1 VVIYYLKLDLLI
13 ASFSIG
19 LGAIS
24 SLAFRQIRKQRIVKL
39 QPKKKTSK
47 KDGHFDT
54 NKTSSDVE
62 MMKNELDSLEVE
74 RSIITSSVRKT
85 HEFFREGK
93 LSQLEFD
100 RLAIKYAEDLRKCEE
115 EIDQTRSIVDLY
127 DLNSIKNNLVSII
140 EDKIK
145 VIDTRLTELSKSN
158 IKMPSRQPKQ
168 LRPDISNQELVNNS
182 ISGGNLDKSLR
193 VEAEKIQNLESEISQ
208 ALEKLD
214 SFESGK
220 SESISKLKT
229 NSTKKDNEIDLES
242 DPEQPTKNNVTNRKN
257 PLRNFTS

>member
-1 VVIYYLKLDLLI
+1 LDLLI

-24 SLAFRQIRKQRIVKL
+24 SIVFRKIKKHRIKKV
-39 QPKKKTSK
+39 QPKKNTGK
-47 KDGHFDT
+47 KDDYFDT

-100 RLAIKYAEDLRKCEE
+100 RLVIKYAEDLRKCEE
-115 EIDQTRSIVDLY
+115 EIDKTRSIVDLY
-127 DLNSIKNNLVSII
+127 ELSSIKNNLVSII
-140 EDKIK
+140 ENKIK
-145 VIDTRLTELSKSN
+145 VIDTRLKELSDSN
-158 IKMPSRQPKQ
+158 IKLPSLQPKQ
-168 LRPDISNQELVNNS
+168 LRPDTTYQDLSNS
-182 ISGGNLDKSLR
+182 FSGSHLDKSLQ
-193 VEAEKIQNLESEISQ
+193 VESEKIQNLESEISQ

-214 SFESGK
+214 SFESRESNK
-220 SESISKLKT
+220 TESISKLKS
-229 NSTKKDNEIDLES
+229 NSTEKGNDEFLIYDLQQSSNSSVTSKKDS
-242 DPEQPTKNNVTNRKN
+242 
-257 PLRNFTS
+257 LRNFTS

>member
-1 VVIYYLKLDLLI
+1 M
-13 ASFSIG
+13 
-19 LGAIS
+19 
-24 SLAFRQIRKQRIVKL
+24 KL
-39 QPKKKTSK
+39 QRKKKSSR
-47 KDGHFDT
+47 KDGYFET
-54 NKTSSDVE
+54 NKTISDVE

-115 EIDQTRSIVDLY
+115 EIDQTKSIVDLY
-127 DLNSIKNNLVSII
+127 DLSSIKNNLVSII

-145 VIDTRLTELSKSN
+145 VIDTRLTELSNSN
-158 IKMPSRQPKQ
+158 IKMPSRQPRQ
-168 LRPDISNQELVNNS
+168 LRPNTSDQELVNNS
-182 ISGGNLDKSLR
+182 FSGGNLDKSLR
-193 VEAEKIQNLESEISQ
+193 VEAEKIHNLESEISQ

-214 SFESGK
+214 SFESRK

-229 NSTKKDNEIDLES
+229 SPTEKDNEIDLENDS
-242 DPEQPTKNNVTNRKN
+242 EQPTNTNVTGKRN
-257 PLRNFTS
+257 PLRNFT

>member
-1 VVIYYLKLDLLI
+1 MLI

-24 SLAFRQIRKQRIVKL
+24 SLAFRQIRKHGIVKL
-39 QPKKKTSK
+39 QRKKKSSR
-47 KDGHFDT
+47 KDGNFDT

-62 MMKNELDSLEVE
+62 MMKNELNSLEVE
-74 RSIITSSVRKT
+74 RSIITSSVRKI

-115 EIDQTRSIVDLY
+115 EIDQTKSIVDLY
-127 DLNSIKNNLVSII
+127 DLSSIKNNLVSII

-145 VIDTRLTELSKSN
+145 VIDTRLTELSKSD
-158 IKMPSRQPKQ
+158 IKMPSRQPRQ
-168 LRPDISNQELVNNS
+168 LRPNTSDQELVNNS
-182 ISGGNLDKSLR
+182 FTGGNLDKSLR
-193 VEAEKIQNLESEISQ
+193 VEAEKIHNLESEISQ

-214 SFESGK
+214 SFESRK
-220 SESISKLKT
+220 SESISQLKT
-229 NSTKKDNEIDLES
+229 SSTEKDNEIDLENDS
-242 DPEQPTKNNVTNRKN
+242 EQPTNTNVTGKKN
-257 PLRNFTS
+257 PLRNFT

>member
-1 VVIYYLKLDLLI
+1 MLI
-13 ASFSIG
+13 ATFSIG

-24 SLAFRQIRKQRIVKL
+24 SLAFRQIRKHRIVKL
-39 QPKKKTSK
+39 QPKKKISK
-47 KDGHFDT
+47 KDSYFDT
-54 NKTSSDVE
+54 NKTSSEVE

-115 EIDQTRSIVDLY
+115 EIDHTKSIVDLY
-127 DLNSIKNNLVSII
+127 DLSAIKNNLVSII

-158 IKMPSRQPKQ
+158 IKVPSRQPKQ
-168 LRPDISNQELVNNS
+168 LRPDTPDQELVNNS
-182 ISGGNLDKSLR
+182 FSGGNPDKSLR
-193 VEAEKIQNLESEISQ
+193 VEAEKIHNLEAEISQ

-214 SFESGK
+214 SFESRK

-229 NSTKKDNEIDLES
+229 SSTEKYNEIDLENDS
-242 DPEQPTKNNVTNRKN
+242 EQPTNTNVTGKKN
-257 PLRNFTS
+257 PLRNFT

>member
-1 VVIYYLKLDLLI
+1 M
-13 ASFSIG
+13 
-19 LGAIS
+19 
-24 SLAFRQIRKQRIVKL
+24 KL
-39 QPKKKTSK
+39 QPKKKISR
-47 KDGHFDT
+47 KDGYFDT
-54 NKTSSDVE
+54 NKTSSEVE

-115 EIDQTRSIVDLY
+115 EIDQTKSIVDLY
-127 DLNSIKNNLVSII
+127 DLNAIKNNLVSII

-158 IKMPSRQPKQ
+158 IKVPSRQPKQ
-168 LRPDISNQELVNNS
+168 LRPDTPDQELVNNS
-182 ISGGNLDKSLR
+182 FSGGNPDKSLR
-193 VEAEKIQNLESEISQ
+193 VEAEKIHNLEAEISQ

-214 SFESGK
+214 SFESRK

-229 NSTKKDNEIDLES
+229 SSTEKYNEIDLENDS
-242 DPEQPTKNNVTNRKN
+242 EQPTNTNVTGKKN
-257 PLRNFTS
+257 PLRNFT

>member
-1 VVIYYLKLDLLI
+1 MLI

-24 SLAFRQIRKQRIVKL
+24 SIVFRQIKKHKIVAAH
-39 QPKKKTSK
+39 PKEKVGK
-47 KDGHFDT
+47 KDDYFDT

-100 RLAIKYAEDLRKCEE
+100 RLVIKYGEDLRKCEE
-115 EIDQTRSIVDLY
+115 EIDKTRSIVDLY
-127 DLNSIKNNLVSII
+127 ELSSIKSNLVSII

-145 VIDTRLTELSKSN
+145 VIDNRLKELSNSN
-158 IKMPSRQPKQ
+158 IKLPIRQPKQ
-168 LRPDISNQELVNNS
+168 LRLDTTDRDLNNPFS
-182 ISGGNLDKSLR
+182 AGRLDKSLR
-193 VEAEKIQNLESEISQ
+193 VESEKIRNLESEISL

-214 SFESGK
+214 SFESRDFK
-220 SESISKLKT
+220 KTESISK
-229 NSTKKDNEIDLES
+229 NSKSTEKGNEKILENDSESSNIHNVTSKKDS
-242 DPEQPTKNNVTNRKN
+242 
-257 PLRNFTS
+257 LRNFTS

>member
-1 VVIYYLKLDLLI
+1 MDLLI

-24 SLAFRQIRKQRIVKL
+24 SLAFRQIRKHRIVKL
-39 QPKKKTSK
+39 QPKKKSSR
-47 KDGHFDT
+47 KDGYFDT
-54 NKTSSDVE
+54 NKTNSDVE
-62 MMKNELDSLEVE
+62 MLKNELDSLEVE
-74 RSIITSSVRKT
+74 RSIITGSVRKT

-127 DLNSIKNNLVSII
+127 DLSSIKNNLVSII

-158 IKMPSRQPKQ
+158 IKMPSRQSEQ
-168 LRPDISNQELVNNS
+168 LRHDTSDQELVNS
-182 ISGGNLDKSLR
+182 SFSGGNLDKSLR

-214 SFESGK
+214 SFESIK

-229 NSTKKDNEIDLES
+229 SLKEKDNEIDLEN
-242 DPEQPTKNNVTNRKN
+242 DPEQPINDNVTSKKN
-257 PLRNFTS
+257 PLRNFTL

>member
-1 VVIYYLKLDLLI
+1 MLI

-24 SLAFRQIRKQRIVKL
+24 SLAFRQIRKHRIVKL
-39 QPKKKTSK
+39 QPKKKISR
-47 KDGHFDT
+47 KDGYFDT
-54 NKTSSDVE
+54 NKTSSEVE

-115 EIDQTRSIVDLY
+115 EIDHTKSIVDLY
-127 DLNSIKNNLVSII
+127 DLSAIKNNLVSII

-158 IKMPSRQPKQ
+158 IKVPSRQPKQ
-168 LRPDISNQELVNNS
+168 LRPDTPDQELVNNS
-182 ISGGNLDKSLR
+182 FSGGNPDKSLR
-193 VEAEKIQNLESEISQ
+193 VEAEKIHNLEAEISQ

-214 SFESGK
+214 SFESKK

-229 NSTKKDNEIDLES
+229 SSTEKYNEIDLENDS
-242 DPEQPTKNNVTNRKN
+242 EQPTNTNVTGKKN
-257 PLRNFTS
+257 PLRNFT

>member
-1 VVIYYLKLDLLI
+1 LDLLI

-24 SLAFRQIRKQRIVKL
+24 SLAFRQIRKHRIVKL
-39 QPKKKTSK
+39 QPKTSK
-47 KDGHFDT
+47 KDGYFDT
-54 NKTSSDVE
+54 NKTSSEVE

-127 DLNSIKNNLVSII
+127 DLSSIKNNLVSII

-145 VIDTRLTELSKSN
+145 IIDTRLTELSKSN

-168 LRPDISNQELVNNS
+168 LRPDTSNQELVNS
-182 ISGGNLDKSLR
+182 SFSAGNLDKSLR

-214 SFESGK
+214 SFESRK

-229 NSTKKDNEIDLES
+229 SSMEKDNEIDLES
-242 DPEQPTKNNVTNRKN
+242 DSEHPTNNNVTSKKN
-257 PLRNFTS
+257 PLRNFTP

>member
-1 VVIYYLKLDLLI
+1 MDLLI

-24 SLAFRQIRKQRIVKL
+24 SLAFRQIRKHRIVKL
-39 QPKKKTSK
+39 QPKKKSSR
-47 KDGHFDT
+47 KDGYFDT
-54 NKTSSDVE
+54 NKTNSDVE

-74 RSIITSSVRKT
+74 RSIITGSVRKT

-127 DLNSIKNNLVSII
+127 DLSSIKNNLVSII

-158 IKMPSRQPKQ
+158 IKMPSRQSEQ
-168 LRPDISNQELVNNS
+168 LRHDTSDQELVNS
-182 ISGGNLDKSLR
+182 SFSGGNLDKSLR

-214 SFESGK
+214 SFESIK

-229 NSTKKDNEIDLES
+229 SLKEKDNEIDLEN
-242 DPEQPTKNNVTNRKN
+242 DPEQPINDNVTSKKN
-257 PLRNFTS
+257 PLRNFTL

>member
-1 VVIYYLKLDLLI
+1 MLI

-24 SLAFRQIRKQRIVKL
+24 SLAFRQIRKHRIAKL
-39 QPKKKTSK
+39 QPKKKSS
-47 KDGHFDT
+47 KDGFFDT

-62 MMKNELDSLEVE
+62 MMKDELDSLEVE
-74 RSIITSSVRKT
+74 RSIIASSVRKT

-127 DLNSIKNNLVSII
+127 DLSSIKNNLVSII
-140 EDKIK
+140 ENKIK

-158 IKMPSRQPKQ
+158 IKMPSQQPKQ
-168 LRPDISNQELVNNS
+168 LRPDTSDQELVNS
-182 ISGGNLDKSLR
+182 SFSGGNLDKSLK

-214 SFESGK
+214 NFESRK

-229 NSTKKDNEIDLES
+229 SSTETEKDNEIDLERDS
-242 DPEQPTKNNVTNRKN
+242 EHPANNNVTSKKN
-257 PLRNFTS
+257 PLRNFTQ

>member
-1 VVIYYLKLDLLI
+1 LDLLI

-24 SLAFRQIRKQRIVKL
+24 SLAFRQIRKHRIVKL

-47 KDGHFDT
+47 KDGYFDT

-168 LRPDISNQELVNNS
+168 LRPDTSDQELVNNS

-214 SFESGK
+214 SFESRK

-229 NSTKKDNEIDLES
+229 SSTEKDNEIDLES
-242 DPEQPTKNNVTNRKN
+242 DSEPQTNSNVTNKKN

>member
-1 VVIYYLKLDLLI
+1 MLI

-24 SLAFRQIRKQRIVKL
+24 SLAFRQIRKHRIVKL
-39 QPKKKTSK
+39 QPKKKISK
-47 KDGHFDT
+47 KDSYFDT
-54 NKTSSDVE
+54 NKTSSEVE

-115 EIDQTRSIVDLY
+115 EIDQTKSIVDLY
-127 DLNSIKNNLVSII
+127 DLSSIKNNLVSII

-145 VIDTRLTELSKSN
+145 VIDTRLTELSKSD
-158 IKMPSRQPKQ
+158 IKMPSRQPRQ
-168 LRPDISNQELVNNS
+168 LRPNTSDQELGNNS
-182 ISGGNLDKSLR
+182 FTGGNLDKSLR
-193 VEAEKIQNLESEISQ
+193 VEAEKIHNLESEISQ

-214 SFESGK
+214 SFESRK
-220 SESISKLKT
+220 SESNSKLKT
-229 NSTKKDNEIDLES
+229 SSTENDNEIDLENDS
-242 DPEQPTKNNVTNRKN
+242 EQPTNTNVTGKKN
-257 PLRNFTS
+257 PLRNFT

>member
-1 VVIYYLKLDLLI
+1 LDLLI

-24 SLAFRQIRKQRIVKL
+24 SLAFRKIRKHRIEKL

-47 KDGHFDT
+47 KDGYFDT

-127 DLNSIKNNLVSII
+127 DLSSIKNNLVSII

-158 IKMPSRQPKQ
+158 IKMPSQQPKQ
-168 LRPDISNQELVNNS
+168 LPDTSDQELVKS
-182 ISGGNLDKSLR
+182 SFSGGNLEKSLR
-193 VEAEKIQNLESEISQ
+193 VEAEKIHNLESEISQ

-214 SFESGK
+214 SFESRK
-220 SESISKLKT
+220 SESISNLKT
-229 NSTKKDNEIDLES
+229 SSTEKDNIDLENES
-242 DPEQPTKNNVTNRKN
+242 NQPTNTNVTTKKN

>member
-1 VVIYYLKLDLLI
+1 MLI
-13 ASFSIG
+13 ATFSIG

-24 SLAFRQIRKQRIVKL
+24 SLAFRQIRKHRIVKL
-39 QPKKKTSK
+39 QPKKKISK
-47 KDGHFDT
+47 KDSYFDT
-54 NKTSSDVE
+54 NKTSSEVE

-74 RSIITSSVRKT
+74 RSIITSSVRKI

-115 EIDQTRSIVDLY
+115 EIDHTKSIVDLY
-127 DLNSIKNNLVSII
+127 DLSAIKNNLVSII

-158 IKMPSRQPKQ
+158 IKVPSRQPKQ
-168 LRPDISNQELVNNS
+168 LRPDTPDQELVNNS
-182 ISGGNLDKSLR
+182 FSGGNPDKSLR
-193 VEAEKIQNLESEISQ
+193 VEAEKIHNLEAEISQ

-214 SFESGK
+214 SFESRK

-229 NSTKKDNEIDLES
+229 SSTEKYNEIDLENDS
-242 DPEQPTKNNVTNRKN
+242 EQPTNTNVTGKKN
-257 PLRNFTS
+257 PLRNFT

>member
-1 VVIYYLKLDLLI
+1 M
-13 ASFSIG
+13 
-19 LGAIS
+19 
-24 SLAFRQIRKQRIVKL
+24 QR
-39 QPKKKTSK
+39 KKKSSR
-47 KDGHFDT
+47 KDGYFET

-115 EIDQTRSIVDLY
+115 EIDQTKSIVDLY
-127 DLNSIKNNLVSII
+127 DLSSIKNNLVSII

-145 VIDTRLTELSKSN
+145 VIDTRLTELSNSN
-158 IKMPSRQPKQ
+158 IKMPSRQPRQ
-168 LRPDISNQELVNNS
+168 LRPNTSDQELVNNS
-182 ISGGNLDKSLR
+182 FSGGNLDKSLR
-193 VEAEKIQNLESEISQ
+193 VEAEKIHNLESEISQ

-214 SFESGK
+214 SFESRK

-229 NSTKKDNEIDLES
+229 SPTEKDNEIDLENDS
-242 DPEQPTKNNVTNRKN
+242 EQPTNTNVTGKRN
-257 PLRNFTS
+257 PLRNFT

>member
-1 VVIYYLKLDLLI
+1 LLI
-13 ASFSIG
+13 ATFSIG

-24 SLAFRQIRKQRIVKL
+24 SLALRQIRKHRIVKL
-39 QPKKKTSK
+39 QRKKKSSR
-47 KDGHFDT
+47 KDGYFET

-115 EIDQTRSIVDLY
+115 EIDHTKSIVDLY
-127 DLNSIKNNLVSII
+127 DLSAIKNNLVSII

-158 IKMPSRQPKQ
+158 IKVPSRQPKQ
-168 LRPDISNQELVNNS
+168 LRPDTPDQELVNNS
-182 ISGGNLDKSLR
+182 FSGGNPDKSLR
-193 VEAEKIQNLESEISQ
+193 VEAEKIHNLESEISQ

-214 SFESGK
+214 SFESRK

-229 NSTKKDNEIDLES
+229 SPTEKDNEIDLENDS
-242 DPEQPTKNNVTNRKN
+242 EQPTNTNVTGKRN
-257 PLRNFTS
+257 PLRNFT

>member
-1 VVIYYLKLDLLI
+1 M
-13 ASFSIG
+13 
-19 LGAIS
+19 
-24 SLAFRQIRKQRIVKL
+24 KL
-39 QPKKKTSK
+39 QRKKKSSRR
-47 KDGHFDT
+47 DGNFDT

-62 MMKNELDSLEVE
+62 MMKNELNSLEVE

-115 EIDQTRSIVDLY
+115 EIDQTKSIVDLY
-127 DLNSIKNNLVSII
+127 DLSSIKNNLVSII

-158 IKMPSRQPKQ
+158 IKMPSRQPRQ
-168 LRPDISNQELVNNS
+168 LRPNTSDQELVNNS
-182 ISGGNLDKSLR
+182 FTGGNLDKSLR
-193 VEAEKIQNLESEISQ
+193 VEAEKIHNLESEISQ

-214 SFESGK
+214 SFESRK
-220 SESISKLKT
+220 SESISQLKT
-229 NSTKKDNEIDLES
+229 SSTEKDNEIDLENDS
-242 DPEQPTKNNVTNRKN
+242 EQPTNTNVTGKKN
-257 PLRNFTS
+257 PLRNFT

>member
-1 VVIYYLKLDLLI
+1 MLI

-24 SLAFRQIRKQRIVKL
+24 SLAFRQIRKHGIVKL
-39 QPKKKTSK
+39 QRKKKSSRR
-47 KDGHFDT
+47 DGNFDT

-62 MMKNELDSLEVE
+62 MMKNELNSLEVE
-74 RSIITSSVRKT
+74 RSIITSSVRKI

-115 EIDQTRSIVDLY
+115 EIDQTKSIVDLY
-127 DLNSIKNNLVSII
+127 DLSSIKNNLVSII

-158 IKMPSRQPKQ
+158 IKMPSRQPRQ
-168 LRPDISNQELVNNS
+168 LRPNTSDQELVNNS
-182 ISGGNLDKSLR
+182 FTGGNLDKSLR
-193 VEAEKIQNLESEISQ
+193 VEAEKIHNLESEISQ

-214 SFESGK
+214 SFESRK
-220 SESISKLKT
+220 SESISQLKT
-229 NSTKKDNEIDLES
+229 SSTEKDNEIDLENDS
-242 DPEQPTKNNVTNRKN
+242 EQPTNTNVTGKKN
-257 PLRNFTS
+257 PLRNFT

>member
-1 VVIYYLKLDLLI
+1 MDLLI

-24 SLAFRQIRKQRIVKL
+24 SLAFRQIRKHRIVKL
-39 QPKKKTSK
+39 HPKKKTSK
-47 KDGHFDT
+47 KDGYFDT

-140 EDKIK
+140 EDKIN

-158 IKMPSRQPKQ
+158 IKMPSRQPNQ
-168 LRPDISNQELVNNS
+168 LRPDTSNQELVNNS
-182 ISGGNLDKSLR
+182 ISGANLDKSLR

-214 SFESGK
+214 SFESRK
-220 SESISKLKT
+220 FESISKLKT
-229 NSTKKDNEIDLES
+229 SSTEKDIDLERDS
-242 DPEQPTKNNVTNRKN
+242 EQPTNNNVTNKKN

>member
-1 VVIYYLKLDLLI
+1 MLI

-24 SLAFRQIRKQRIVKL
+24 SLAFRQIRKHRIVKL
-39 QPKKKTSK
+39 QPKKKSIRE
-47 KDGHFDT
+47 DGYFDT

-74 RSIITSSVRKT
+74 RSILTSSVRKT

-115 EIDQTRSIVDLY
+115 EIDKTRSIVDLY
-127 DLNSIKNNLVSII
+127 DLSSIKNNLVSII

-145 VIDTRLTELSKSN
+145 VIDTRLTELSKNN
-158 IKMPSRQPKQ
+158 IKVPSRQSKQ
-168 LRPDISNQELVNNS
+168 LSPDNSDHQDLVKS
-182 ISGGNLDKSLR
+182 SFSGGNLDKSLQ

-214 SFESGK
+214 SFESRK
-220 SESISKLKT
+220 SESNSKLKT
-229 NSTKKDNEIDLES
+229 NSTNKHNEIDLENES
-242 DPEQPTKNNVTNRKN
+242 EQPTTNNVTSKKN
-257 PLRNFTS
+257 PLRNFTE

>member
-1 VVIYYLKLDLLI
+1 MDLLI

-24 SLAFRQIRKQRIVKL
+24 SLAFRQIRKHRIVKL
-39 QPKKKTSK
+39 QPKKKSSR
-47 KDGHFDT
+47 KDGYFDT
-54 NKTSSDVE
+54 NKTNSDVE

-74 RSIITSSVRKT
+74 RSIITGSVRKT

-127 DLNSIKNNLVSII
+127 DLSSIKNNLVSII

-145 VIDTRLTELSKSN
+145 VIDARLTELSKSN
-158 IKMPSRQPKQ
+158 IKMPSRQPEQ
-168 LRPDISNQELVNNS
+168 LRHDTSDQELVNS
-182 ISGGNLDKSLR
+182 SFSGGNLDKSLR

-214 SFESGK
+214 SFESIK

-229 NSTKKDNEIDLES
+229 SLKEKDNEIDLENDS
-242 DPEQPTKNNVTNRKN
+242 EQPINDNVTSKKN
-257 PLRNFTS
+257 PLRNFTL

>member
-1 VVIYYLKLDLLI
+1 LDLLI

-24 SLAFRQIRKQRIVKL
+24 SIAFRKIRKHIIVKV
-39 QPKKKTSK
+39 QREKNTRK
-47 KDGHFDT
+47 KDDYFDT
-54 NKTSSDVE
+54 NKTISDIE

-100 RLAIKYAEDLRKCEE
+100 RLVMKYAEDLRKCEE
-115 EIDQTRSIVDLY
+115 EIDKTRSIVDLY
-127 DLNSIKNNLVSII
+127 ELSSIKNNLVSII

-145 VIDTRLTELSKSN
+145 VIDTRLKELSDSN

-168 LRPDISNQELVNNS
+168 LRPDRPDQDLIKSF
-182 ISGGNLDKSLR
+182 SGGNLDKSLR

-214 SFESGK
+214 SFESKK
-220 SESISKLKT
+220 SEAISKMKS
-229 NSTKKDNEIDLES
+229 NSTEKGNEKVLENDSDHQSNPDVTSKKDS
-242 DPEQPTKNNVTNRKN
+242 
-257 PLRNFTS
+257 LRNFTS

>member
-1 VVIYYLKLDLLI
+1 MLI

-24 SLAFRQIRKQRIVKL
+24 SLAFRQVRKHRILKL
-39 QPKKKTSK
+39 QRKKTSSK
-47 KDGHFDT
+47 KDGYFDT
-54 NKTSSDVE
+54 YKTSSDVE
-62 MMKNELDSLEVE
+62 MMKNELNSLEVE
-74 RSIITSSVRKT
+74 RSIITSSVRKI

-115 EIDQTRSIVDLY
+115 EIDHTKSIVDLY
-127 DLNSIKNNLVSII
+127 DLSAIKNNLVSII

-158 IKMPSRQPKQ
+158 IKVPSRQPKQ
-168 LRPDISNQELVNNS
+168 LRPDTPDQELVNNS
-182 ISGGNLDKSLR
+182 FSGGNPDKSLR
-193 VEAEKIQNLESEISQ
+193 VEAEKIHNLEAEISQ

-214 SFESGK
+214 SFESRK

-229 NSTKKDNEIDLES
+229 SSTEKYNEIDLENDS
-242 DPEQPTKNNVTNRKN
+242 EQPTNTNVTGKKN
-257 PLRNFTS
+257 PLRNFT

>member
-1 VVIYYLKLDLLI
+1 MLI

-24 SLAFRQIRKQRIVKL
+24 SLAFRQIRKHRIVKL
-39 QPKKKTSK
+39 QPKKKSSR
-47 KDGHFDT
+47 KDGYFDT
-54 NKTSSDVE
+54 NKTNSDVE
-62 MMKNELDSLEVE
+62 MLKNELDSLEVE
-74 RSIITSSVRKT
+74 RSIITGSVRKT

-127 DLNSIKNNLVSII
+127 DLSSIKNNLVSII

-158 IKMPSRQPKQ
+158 IKMPSRQSEQ
-168 LRPDISNQELVNNS
+168 LRHDTSDQELVNS
-182 ISGGNLDKSLR
+182 SFSGGNLDKSLR

-214 SFESGK
+214 SFESIK

-229 NSTKKDNEIDLES
+229 SLKEKDNEIDLEN
-242 DPEQPTKNNVTNRKN
+242 DPEQPINDNVTSKKN
-257 PLRNFTS
+257 PLRNFTL

>member
-1 VVIYYLKLDLLI
+1 MDLLI

-24 SLAFRQIRKQRIVKL
+24 SLAFRQIRKHRIVKL
-39 QPKKKTSK
+39 QPKKKSSR
-47 KDGHFDT
+47 KDGCFDT
-54 NKTSSDVE
+54 NKTNSDVK

-74 RSIITSSVRKT
+74 RSIITGSVRKT

-127 DLNSIKNNLVSII
+127 DLSSIKNNLVSII

-158 IKMPSRQPKQ
+158 IKMPSQQPEQ
-168 LRPDISNQELVNNS
+168 FRHDTSDQESVNS
-182 ISGGNLDKSLR
+182 SFSGGKLDKSLR

-214 SFESGK
+214 SFESIK

-229 NSTKKDNEIDLES
+229 SLKEKYNEIDLENDS
-242 DPEQPTKNNVTNRKN
+242 EQPINDNVTSKKN
-257 PLRNFTS
+257 PLRNFTL

>member
-1 VVIYYLKLDLLI
+1 MDLLI

-24 SLAFRQIRKQRIVKL
+24 SIVFRQIKKHKILKA
-39 QPKKKTSK
+39 QPKKKNGN
-47 KDGHFDT
+47 KDDYFDT

-100 RLAIKYAEDLRKCEE
+100 RLVIKYCEDLRKCED
-115 EIDQTRSIVDLY
+115 EINKTRSIVDLY
-127 DLNSIKNNLVSII
+127 ELSSIKSNLVSII

-145 VIDTRLTELSKSN
+145 VIDTRLKELSNNN
-158 IKMPSRQPKQ
+158 IKMPSRPPKQ
-168 LRPDISNQELVNNS
+168 FRPDTTDQDLSNS
-182 ISGGNLDKSLR
+182 FSGAHLDKSLR

-214 SFESGK
+214 GFESRESK
-220 SESISKLKT
+220 KTESI
-229 NSTKKDNEIDLES
+229 TKKTDSNSNQTEEDNEKFLENDS
-242 DPEQPTKNNVTNRKN
+242 AQPNNSNVTSKKDS
-257 PLRNFTS
+257 LRNFTY

>member
-1 VVIYYLKLDLLI
+1 MLI
-13 ASFSIG
+13 TSFSIG

-24 SLAFRQIRKQRIVKL
+24 SLAFRQIRKHGIVKL
-39 QPKKKTSK
+39 QRKKKSSR
-47 KDGHFDT
+47 KDGNFDT

-62 MMKNELDSLEVE
+62 MMKNELNSLEVE

-115 EIDQTRSIVDLY
+115 EIDQTKSIVDLY
-127 DLNSIKNNLVSII
+127 DLSSIKNNLVSII

-158 IKMPSRQPKQ
+158 IKMPSRQPRQ
-168 LRPDISNQELVNNS
+168 LRPNTSDQELVNNS
-182 ISGGNLDKSLR
+182 FTGGNLDKSLR
-193 VEAEKIQNLESEISQ
+193 VEAEKIHNLESEISQ

-214 SFESGK
+214 SFESRK

-229 NSTKKDNEIDLES
+229 SSTEKDNEIDLENDS
-242 DPEQPTKNNVTNRKN
+242 EQPTNTNVTGKKN
-257 PLRNFTS
+257 PLRNFT

>member
-1 VVIYYLKLDLLI
+1 MLI

-24 SLAFRQIRKQRIVKL
+24 SLAFRQIRKHGIVKL
-39 QPKKKTSK
+39 QRKKKSSRR
-47 KDGHFDT
+47 DGNFDT

-62 MMKNELDSLEVE
+62 MMKNELNSLEVE

-115 EIDQTRSIVDLY
+115 EIDQTKSIVDLY
-127 DLNSIKNNLVSII
+127 DLSSIKNNLVSII

-145 VIDTRLTELSKSN
+145 VIDTRLTELSKSD
-158 IKMPSRQPKQ
+158 IKMPSRQPRQ
-168 LRPDISNQELVNNS
+168 LRPNTSDQELVNNS
-182 ISGGNLDKSLR
+182 FTGGNLDKSLR
-193 VEAEKIQNLESEISQ
+193 VEAEKIHNLESEISQ

-214 SFESGK
+214 SFESRK
-220 SESISKLKT
+220 SESISQLKT
-229 NSTKKDNEIDLES
+229 SSTEKDNEIDLENDS
-242 DPEQPTKNNVTNRKN
+242 EQPTNTNVTGKKN
-257 PLRNFTS
+257 PLRNFT

>member
-1 VVIYYLKLDLLI
+1 LDLLI

-24 SLAFRQIRKQRIVKL
+24 SIVFRQIKKHRIVKA
-39 QPKKKTSK
+39 QPKKKTGK
-47 KDGHFDT
+47 KDDYFDT

-100 RLAIKYAEDLRKCEE
+100 RLVIKYGEDLRRCEE
-115 EIDQTRSIVDLY
+115 EIDKTRSIVDLY
-127 DLNSIKNNLVSII
+127 ELSSIKSNLVSII

-145 VIDTRLTELSKSN
+145 VIDARLKELSNSN
-158 IKMPSRQPKQ
+158 IKLPSRQPKQ
-168 LRPDISNQELVNNS
+168 LRLDTTDQDLSNS
-182 ISGGNLDKSLR
+182 FSGGHLDKSLR
-193 VEAEKIQNLESEISQ
+193 IEAEKIQNLESEISQ

-214 SFESGK
+214 SFESR
-220 SESISKLKT
+220 ESNKTELISKKS
-229 NSTKKDNEIDLES
+229 NSTEKGNGQFLENNLG
-242 DPEQPTKNNVTNRKN
+242 QPNNSNVTNKKDS
-257 PLRNFTS
+257 LRNFSS

>member
-1 VVIYYLKLDLLI
+1 LDLLI

-24 SLAFRQIRKQRIVKL
+24 SLAFRQIRKHRIVKL
-39 QPKKKTSK
+39 QPKTSK
-47 KDGHFDT
+47 KDGYFDT
-54 NKTSSDVE
+54 NKTSSEVE

-127 DLNSIKNNLVSII
+127 DLSSIKNNLVSII

-168 LRPDISNQELVNNS
+168 LRPDTSNQELVNS
-182 ISGGNLDKSLR
+182 SFSGGNLDKSLR

-214 SFESGK
+214 SFESRK

-229 NSTKKDNEIDLES
+229 SSMEKDNEIDLES
-242 DPEQPTKNNVTNRKN
+242 DSEHPTNNNVTSKKN
-257 PLRNFTS
+257 PLRNFTP

>member
-1 VVIYYLKLDLLI
+1 VIYYLKLDLLI

-24 SLAFRQIRKQRIVKL
+24 SLAFRQIRKHRIVKS
-39 QPKKKTSK
+39 QPKKKSSR
-47 KDGHFDT
+47 KDSYFDT

-74 RSIITSSVRKT
+74 RSIITSSVIKT

-93 LSQLEFD
+93 LSRLEFD

-127 DLNSIKNNLVSII
+127 DLSSIKNNLVSII

-145 VIDTRLTELSKSN
+145 VIDTRLMELSKSN
-158 IKMPSRQPKQ
+158 IKLRGRQPKQ
-168 LRPDISNQELVNNS
+168 LHHDTSARDLVDS
-182 ISGGNLDKSLR
+182 SFSTGNLDKSLR
-193 VEAEKIQNLESEISQ
+193 AEAEKIQNLESEISQ
-208 ALEKLD
+208 ALERLD
-214 SFESGK
+214 NFESRK
-220 SESISKLKT
+220 SESISKLKIT
-229 NSTKKDNEIDLES
+229 PTEKDNEVDLENDS
-242 DPEQPTKNNVTNRKN
+242 KQPTDNYVTSRKN